1 MPRRDRRNQQ
11 RPERPN
17 RHRDPSVLNE
27 QAAPQAPAAV
37 EAPAVNEKQVRV
49 ELVDA
54 PRKEVMP
61 TAMLVN
67 IDEAKSEIVALN
79 DTAPVAKPAVE
90 VTAPADAP
98 VEAPAA
104 EEFLAEVTASAPAEK
119 RLKLSHHQNSVPAMT
134 HVNVVATVVLH
145 KANRRKLSN

>member
-1 MPRRDRRNQQ
+1 M
-11 RPERPN
+11 
-17 RHRDPSVLNE
+17 
-27 QAAPQAPAAV
+27 
-37 EAPAVNEKQVRV
+37 RV

-61 TAMLVN
+61 TAMVVN

-104 EEFLAEVTASAPAEK
+104 EEFLAEVTASAQK
-119 RLKLSHHQNSVPAMT
+119 HRKLSHHQNSVPAMT
-134 HVNVVATVVLH
+134 HVNVVVTAAVLH